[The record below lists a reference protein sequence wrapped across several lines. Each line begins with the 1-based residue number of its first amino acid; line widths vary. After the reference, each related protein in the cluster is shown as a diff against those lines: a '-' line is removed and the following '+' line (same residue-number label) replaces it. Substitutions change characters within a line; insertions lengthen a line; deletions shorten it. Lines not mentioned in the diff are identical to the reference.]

1 MPTNMGTMLGA
12 AKGVSAKWQIEF
24 GRSSLFFVAV
34 VSSVYRQMIQIT
46 IRIKKKSI
54 PSETLDQSNAVVTAE
69 KHPVAPSDDEQF
81 LLYQIERNIRAFSFE
96 DVNEILS
103 YEDDNM
109 PYALADKLEQNK
121 NRSTIKVI
129 KENLKK
135 VKGYLERE
143 KEKKQPSIFAIG
155 YILKIIIAMIFIGV
169 LLLVFYYI
177 FVIVQRII
185 LEVRINSMLQ

>member
-1 MPTNMGTMLGA
+1 M
-12 AKGVSAKWQIEF
+12 
-24 GRSSLFFVAV
+24 
-34 VSSVYRQMIQIT
+34 
-46 IRIKKKSI
+46 
-54 PSETLDQSNAVVTAE
+54 DQSNAVVTAE